1 MSSGILRRISCFK
14 NSLYGYRSHKIP
26 TKSRFYCKSAT
37 EEISPSTKH
46 ARYFGHE
53 EVTPNQKR
61 EKG

>member
-1 MSSGILRRISCFK
+1 MSSGILRKISCFK
-14 NSLYGYRSHKIP
+14 NSLYGYRSHKSFRE
-26 TKSRFYCKSAT
+26 SRFYCKFAK
-37 EEISPSTKH
+37 EETSPSTRH